1 MKRIFALS
9 CGFYLLIGIT
19 SVVMG
24 SLLPELL
31 SHYGRGYSDGGT
43 LLFLQFL
50 GFLVGV
56 IASPVMSS
64 RIGRKI
70 MLLIAL
76 CSIVAACL
84 VMGFL
89 PSWLWIIMMTLLVGF
104 GSGIIESSIG
114 AFTIEYAEEG
124 KAVAMSKLDV
134 FFGIGALLIPAV
146 VSLCITYGVWQYTF
160 FTISAITLIL
170 VLMWLTMPAASS
182 KSLHTQNQTD
192 SVMPVTKTRYT
203 GRQVRL
209 LSIFVVFFF
218 VYMGLE
224 LGFMNFLPS
233 ILIETIHIPTSFA
246 SLSVTFLWIA
256 MVIGRL
262 FVGRVAESVRYL
274 PFLFWS
280 TLGSLL
286 LIIAM
291 ALNSSEWATYLLIF
305 GIGIFMSG
313 LFAIALVYAN
323 SLIPGMTE
331 NTTSIL
337 IASGGIGGAILQYVI
352 GWSMTELPVTYSLW
366 ILAGF
371 TLIMLVAIGFS
382 HQWSLGNSRMGNQVM
397 QQRNE
402 I

>member
-9 CGFYLLIGIT
+9 CGFYLLIGVT

-31 SHYGRGYSDGGT
+31 SHYGLGYSDGGT
-43 LLFLQFL
+43 LLFVQFI
-50 GFLVGV
+50 GFLAGV
-56 IASPVMSS
+56 IVSPLMSAY
-64 RIGRKI
+64 IGRRS

-76 CSIVAACL
+76 CCITAACL

-89 PSWLWIIMMTLLVGF
+89 PSWLWIILMVLFVGF

-124 KAVAMSKLDV
+124 KAVAMAKLDV

-146 VSLCITYGVWQYTF
+146 VSMYITLKVWPYTF
-160 FTISAITLIL
+160 FTVSGITLVLIL
-170 VLMWLTMPAASS
+170 LWMTMPAASS
-182 KSLHTQNQTD
+182 SKLHTDGTSDMNTQAI
-192 SVMPVTKTRYT
+192 PTRYT
-203 GRQVRL
+203 ARQARL
-209 LSIFVVFFF
+209 LVIFIIFFF

-233 ILIETIHIPTSFA
+233 ILIETIHIPKSLA

-262 FVGRVAESVRYL
+262 FIGRIAEAVKYL

-280 TLGSLL
+280 TLGSLFF
-286 LIIAM
+286 IIAM

-305 GIGIFMSG
+305 GIGVFMSG

-331 NTTSIL
+331 STTSIL

-352 GWSMTELPVTYSLW
+352 GWSMSSWPVTYTVW

-371 TLIMLVAIGFS
+371 TVVLLLTIGLS
-382 HQWSLGNSRMGNQVM
+382 HQWNLGNRRLSSSII

-402 I
+402 F